1 MSGTVLG
8 LILMAA
14 LIVAEVVLSMTWN
27 RFYFTK
33 GIPIFWR
40 RIESTE
46 KLETLSLEA
55 LQKSAATAA
64 GAPFAFRPLTP
75 NAIAFRERPL
85 GGTTHYMPLM
95 RGLIRQNPE
104 EPFISVLGLVNW
116 SFIGLIVFLLAM
128 LGRKVGISALYL
140 GGALAVLYFIQ
151 AIRFGRIAKAVRSGT
166 RPQS

>member
-1 MSGTVLG
+1 MSNGMVLG
-8 LILMAA
+8 LVLMAA

-55 LQKSAATAA
+55 LQKASATAA
-64 GAPFAFRPLTP
+64 GAPFAFRPLTS

-85 GGTTHYMPLM
+85 GGMMHYMPLM
-95 RGLIRQNPE
+95 RGLIRHNPE

-116 SFIGLIVFLLAM
+116 SFLGLVIFLLAM
-128 LGRKVGISALYL
+128 LGRKVGIIALYL
-140 GGALAVLYFIQ
+140 VGVLAVLYFIQ
-151 AIRFGRIAKAVRSGT
+151 AIRFGRIAKAVRKQPGQ
-166 RPQS
+166 P

>member
-1 MSGTVLG
+1 MSNSIVVG
-8 LILMAA
+8 LVLMAA

-27 RFYFTK
+27 RFYFTT

-55 LQKSAATAA
+55 LQKASATAA

-85 GGTTHYMPLM
+85 GGMMHYMPLM
-95 RGLIRQNPE
+95 RGLIRHNAE

-116 SFIGLIVFLLAM
+116 SFVGLVVFLLAM
-128 LGRKVGISALYL
+128 LGRKVGIIAFYL
-140 GGALAVLYFIQ
+140 VGVLAVLYFIQ
-151 AIRFGRIAKAVRSGT
+151 AIRFGRIAKAVRKQPG
-166 RPQS
+166 QL